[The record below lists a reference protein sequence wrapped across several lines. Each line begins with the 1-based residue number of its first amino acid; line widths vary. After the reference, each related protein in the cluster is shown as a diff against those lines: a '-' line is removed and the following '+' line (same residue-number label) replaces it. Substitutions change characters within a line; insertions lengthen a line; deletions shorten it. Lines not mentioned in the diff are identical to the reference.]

1 MCSERTSRARSADT
15 PATPTNCC
23 GSRMGSTT
31 STPPVSCCTRQP
43 TRSCTA
49 RTADSSPPSSTRPA
63 GPTAAPR
70 RSRPTAP
77 PTSWPT
83 CSAWTPATPPSGTSQ
98 AGQPPPLA
106 ATPTP
111 RRSPPRSA
119 APRPPSCTPSTPSP
133 RRSAWTT
140 EIRPAGLPR
149 PLPSRAGPRAAA
161 QRPLPRHTGRHH
173 PLPTTASTPYPRRP
187 RCDRERGAAGAAPVG
202 ASPYVANIK
211 NTAPLDREA
220 TVMTGRTA
228 GTNTL
233 NLCAGP
239 GGWETG
245 ALLLDSSPVI
255 TGFDVSAD
263 ACATARAA
271 GYHRIQSDVRSLEP
285 ADFPDITGLIVSPP
299 CPTFSSSGLRSAL
312 SGDDYQD
319 ALDAITCLSEGCS
332 KTWHHLPSKVSDP
345 RTALVVETARWV
357 LRWPAVKWVIAEQV
371 PSVELLWEDLA
382 AELAAAGWEY
392 MNVETID
399 AHDLRAVARR
409 RRTFLLGC
417 RYRRRAHPL

>member
-15 PATPTNCC
+15 PATPTNSC
-23 GSRMGSTT
+23 GSPTGSTT

-77 PTSWPT
+77 PTCWPT
-83 CSAWTPATPPSGTSQ
+83 SWAWTPATPPSGTSQ
-98 AGQPPPLA
+98 AGQPPPPA
-106 ATPTP
+106 APPTP
-111 RRSPPRSA
+111 RRSPPRSG

-140 EIRPAGLPR
+140 ENDPR
-149 PLPSRAGPRAAA
+149 ACPVRYRAGQAP
-161 QRPLPRHTGRHH
+161 GRQPKGHFRGTRVG
-173 PLPTTASTPYPRRP
+173 TTRYPPRRP
-187 RCDRERGAAGAAPVG
+187 HPIPAAPAATGRGAQRGRRLSGHPRTLQTSKTRHRSTG
-202 ASPYVANIK
+202 
-211 NTAPLDREA
+211 EA
-220 TVMTGRTA
+220 TVMTRRTA

-255 TGFDVSAD
+255 KGFDVSAD

-271 GYHRIQSDVRSLEP
+271 GYHRVQADVRSLEP
-285 ADFPDITGLIVSPP
+285 ADFLDITGLIVSPP
-299 CPTFSSSGLRSAL
+299 CPTFSSGGLRSAL
-312 SGDDYQD
+312 SGDDYQH
-319 ALDAITCLSEGCS
+319 ALDAITCLGEGCS

-357 LRWPAVKWVIAEQV
+357 LRLPA
-371 PSVELLWEDLA
+371 
-382 AELAAAGWEY
+382 
-392 MNVETID
+392 
-399 AHDLRAVARR
+399 
-409 RRTFLLGC
+409 
-417 RYRRRAHPL
+417 